1 MNVELYTLDV
11 NFDNVD
17 NLNSSVETTR
27 NFLDILKEN
36 NKIKG
41 YYVMRYANEEDTFL
55 GIKILFDNSQD
66 KDPILKEFKE
76 NLKGINGYGGIRQK
90 KAEGAIKD
98 NLPLICSIS
107 MEFRNKIWDLLKRKP
122 TDEEYQYVS
131 HYLANPLLLNYEE
144 ESRNKLNKG

>member
-1 MNVELYTLDV
+1 MKLYTLDV

-17 NLNSSVETTR
+17 NLNSSVEKTR
-27 NFLDILKEN
+27 KFLDAFKEK
-36 NKIKG
+36 NKIQG
-41 YYVMRYANEEDTFL
+41 YYVMRYVNGKDIFL
-55 GIKILFDNSQD
+55 GIKILFNDSQD
-66 KDPILKEFKE
+66 KDSILKEFKE
-76 NLKGINGYGGIRQK
+76 NLKGINGYGGIRQE